1 MLSEFILYSMKE
13 FDGHDH
19 DQDRQLFEEIRLP
32 EKSAI
37 DRILEKIEVKQIASL
52 QN

>member
-1 MLSEFILYSMKE
+1 MMTNAILYSMKE
-13 FDGHDH
+13 FDGYDE
-19 DQDRQLFEEIRLP
+19 DRQLFEEIKLP
-32 EKSAI
+32 GKSII